1 MDFIRSQQIS
11 ISAHI
16 VGLVFV
22 GIQVKYGV
30 GVGPAS
36 VTNSLV
42 TTSATLSRP
51 APPGRGYNGPCYR
64 PPYGLSTRLFPASAS
79 TGSFSSF
86 QSGPGSEIKTLP
98 RSTTTHSFASRAGGC
113 QNGSITSSSQSSD
126 ESEDLG
132 GPNCHL
138 VTRIPRRR
146 SGGGGGGGG
155 GRGGGGVY
163 RSSSLPRHSSGGQ
176 YKRSITLPDIKSHE
190 ERGQHDV
197 QLTSWLQSLTGTDLI
212 PHRASQ

>member
-51 APPGRGYNGPCYR
+51 APPGRYNGPCYR

-132 GPNCHL
+132 GPTGHL

-146 SGGGGGGGG
+146 
-155 GRGGGGVY
+155 
-163 RSSSLPRHSSGGQ
+163 
-176 YKRSITLPDIKSHE
+176 
-190 ERGQHDV
+190 
-197 QLTSWLQSLTGTDLI
+197 
-212 PHRASQ
+212 

>member
-1 MDFIRSQQIS
+1 M
-11 ISAHI
+11 
-16 VGLVFV
+16 
-22 GIQVKYGV
+22 KYGV

-132 GPNCHL
+132 GPTGHL

-146 SGGGGGGGG
+146 S
-155 GRGGGGVY
+155 GGGGVY

-190 ERGQHDV
+190 ERGHHDV